1 MRKLLAFILALT
13 TFTTAFAQEDPTKAA
28 PPKKTYQITSRA
40 GDHFMVQLAS
50 NFWDGTADSVSSSVK
65 GFNRSANAYIM
76 LNKPF
81 KGNPKLS
88 LGIGVG
94 IGTSNI
100 YFDKMNVLVGSTK
113 STLPFIRTDTGNY
126 YKKYKLSTTYAEI
139 PLELRYTA
147 NPSNPGKSLKAAV
160 GVKIGTLLNAHTKG
174 KDLKNSAGNN
184 LNSATVKESSKSYFN
199 TTRFAATARV
209 GYGIFSLFG
218 AYNITNIFKDGVAPE
233 TKLLQVG
240 ITISGL

>member
-1 MRKLLAFILALT
+1 MRKLLAVILALT
-13 TFTTAFAQEDPTKAA
+13 TFTTAFAQEDPTQAT
-28 PPKKTYQITSRA
+28 PKKTYKITNRA
-40 GDHFMVQLAS
+40 GDHFMLQLAT
-50 NFWDGTADSVSSSVK
+50 NAWDGTADSVKDYLK
-65 GFNRSANAYIM
+65 GFNRSANVYM
-76 LNKPF
+76 MFNKPF

-88 LGIGVG
+88 LGLGIG

-100 YFDKMNVLVGSTK
+100 YFDKMNVQISSTK
-113 STLPFIRTDTGNY
+113 SNLPFIRTDTGSY

-147 NPSNPGKSLKAAV
+147 NPANPNKSLKAAV
-160 GVKIGTLLNAHTKG
+160 GVKIGTLLGAHTKA
-174 KDLKNSAGNN
+174 KDLKNSAGTT

-209 GYGIFSLFG
+209 GYGLFSLFG
-218 AYNITNIFKDGVAPE
+218 SYNITNIFKDGVAPE
-233 TKLLQVG
+233 TKLIQVG